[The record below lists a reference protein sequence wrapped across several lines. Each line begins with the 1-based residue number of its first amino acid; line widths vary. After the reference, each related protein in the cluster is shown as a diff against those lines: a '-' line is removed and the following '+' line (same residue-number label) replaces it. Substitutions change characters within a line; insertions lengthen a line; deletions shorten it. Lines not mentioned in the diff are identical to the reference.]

1 MNIIR
6 VLNNKLKSNEYDL
19 WNKLCERDV
28 ATPEYYKSGLAMLH
42 TDLRKLSKEF
52 KLNPDKL
59 PSLPDMLP
67 VSKSNVALTTKHGQW
82 NLQQLI
88 AAIQSHINHGYS
100 LYTFLNKENSLAVIS
115 EILLLCTETKIIKLL
130 RRYSR
135 ILQQDAYI
143 TKMARRKLARVIRTY
158 FPLNIDKNGRC
169 RLI

>member
-1 MNIIR
+1 MAHIDVAAYKYMNKIKCINSPNSLFTYKAERFRFPQTDTDIARYTATRSPPLILKNIIC
-6 VLNNKLKSNEYDL
+6 VLNNKLQQNKYDL
-19 WNKLCERDV
+19 WNQLCERDV

-67 VSKSNVALTTKHGQW
+67 VSQSNVAMTTKHSQW

-100 LYTFLNKENSLAVIS
+100 LYTF
-115 EILLLCTETKIIKLL
+115 
-130 RRYSR
+130 
-135 ILQQDAYI
+135 
-143 TKMARRKLARVIRTY
+143 
-158 FPLNIDKNGRC
+158 
-169 RLI
+169 